1 MKKKKN
7 YIVQKAATMLLLSS
21 MVVSSPVTDLHADE
35 KDKGAFEGAGFSV
48 EIPEDYDSCLNK
60 DVSYYYSADYYDL
73 DDDDEGGDDDYYY
86 SEENLSN
93 PNYFDIYIED
103 DIPALT
109 KVNIKRK
116 GNLLYCIQADG
127 TAEIVSYTGNAKS
140 VKLPSKIGGK
150 KVTKIGI

>member
-35 KDKGAFEGAGFSV
+35 KDKEAFEGAGFSV
-48 EIPEDYDSCLNK
+48 EIPEDYDSCLKK
-60 DVSYYYSADYYDL
+60 DVSYYYTADYYDL
-73 DDDDEGGDDDYYY
+73 DDDEEGGDDDYYY
-86 SEENLSN
+86 AEENLSN
-93 PNYFDIYIED
+93 LEYFEYFLEC

-109 KVNIKRK
+109 KTNIKQK

-127 TAEIVSYTGNAKS
+127 TAEIVSYTDFSNLLTS
-140 VKLPSKIGGK
+140 DFTWKLY
-150 KVTKIGI
+150 